1 MNVKKINN
9 KSAENINSKKLKKD
23 FFRYTIP
30 SVLSMWVSALY
41 IMIDGIFV
49 SKGVGAEALASVN
62 ITVPFVNLIFGLSV
76 LFSIGTSSVT
86 SSILGKKDN
95 KKASEY
101 FSMSIVF
108 LTLLSIVLVIFSF
121 LFLDKICLILGAG
134 NSTFEMVK
142 DYLSII
148 IFFSPF
154 YIISYA
160 LEVLIKV
167 DGYPNL
173 SVVGVLISAITNIVL
188 DYVFV
193 FIFNWGVLG
202 AGLATG
208 LARLF
213 SFLFFAVHFIGKKS
227 TLKFCKFKFEFNFI
241 KKIASIGVSD
251 CVTELSI
258 GIIILLFNQCI
269 IATLGDFGLIT
280 YSVISYINTLVLSTM
295 LGVSQ
300 GLQPLSSYH
309 NGNGNSEAIK
319 KLLSISIKVVSVLS
333 LAILIICLFF
343 GEFIVL
349 MFIDKSDLSL
359 FEYTVKAFRVFSLS
373 FALVGFN
380 VVTSGLLASLEK
392 TKEAGIISMSRGF
405 FVIFISLITSISLF
419 GSNGI
424 WISTIISELIV
435 LAFSVTKIKQLL
447 KAI

>member
-1 MNVKKINN
+1 
-9 KSAENINSKKLKKD
+9 
-23 FFRYTIP
+23 
-30 SVLSMWVSALY
+30 
-41 IMIDGIFV
+41 MIDGIFV

-202 AGLATG
+202 AGLP
-208 LARLF
+208 
-213 SFLFFAVHFIGKKS
+213 S
-227 TLKFCKFKFEFNFI
+227 
-241 KKIASIGVSD
+241 
-251 CVTELSI
+251 LS
-258 GIIILLFNQCI
+258 
-269 IATLGDFGLIT
+269 
-280 YSVISYINTLVLSTM
+280 LS
-295 LGVSQ
+295 
-300 GLQPLSSYH
+300 LSSY
-309 NGNGNSEAIK
+309 
-319 KLLSISIKVVSVLS
+319 V
-333 LAILIICLFF
+333 
-343 GEFIVL
+343 
-349 MFIDKSDLSL
+349 M
-359 FEYTVKAFRVFSLS
+359 
-373 FALVGFN
+373 
-380 VVTSGLLASLEK
+380 
-392 TKEAGIISMSRGF
+392 
-405 FVIFISLITSISLF
+405 
-419 GSNGI
+419 
-424 WISTIISELIV
+424 
-435 LAFSVTKIKQLL
+435 VTKATQHESSNL
-447 KAI
+447 KVD